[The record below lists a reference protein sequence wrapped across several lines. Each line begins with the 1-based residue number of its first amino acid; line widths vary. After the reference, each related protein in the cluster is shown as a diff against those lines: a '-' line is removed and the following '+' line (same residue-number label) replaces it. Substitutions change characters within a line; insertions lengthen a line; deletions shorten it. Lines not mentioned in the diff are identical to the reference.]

1 MRFCDFDS
9 VLRFSKI
16 RSRDHEF
23 LASNIQCTLKDIF
36 EVILMSLSAMIIS
49 SKHRISEVDADL
61 SLSDEIVTLRKVSR
75 PNINVS

>member
-16 RSRDHEF
+16 RSRDHEL
-23 LASNIQCTLKDIF
+23 LATNILCTLKNIF
-36 EVILMSLSAMIIS
+36 KVVFMSLSAMILS

-61 SLSDEIVTLRKVSR
+61 TLSDEIVTFRKASR
-75 PNINVS
+75 PNINVF